1 MENIFCFHKTYIS
14 LAPRAKYQTYR
25 NFRLLLRKT
34 LITKNIDY
42 QKHRRCLWEIY
53 FVDLGQCGKYILF
66 PQNVYFAR
74 AAGEIPNVQKLSPF
88 ATQNI
93 DYQKHRRCLWEIYFV
108 DLGQCGKYILFPQ
121 NVYFARAAGE
131 MPNV

>member
-1 MENIFCFHKTYIS
+1 M
-14 LAPRAKYQTYR
+14 
-25 NFRLLLRKT
+25 
-34 LITKNIDY
+34 KN
-42 QKHRRCLWEIY
+42 IY
-53 FVDLGQCGKYILF
+53 FVS
-66 PQNVYFAR
+66 QNVYFAC
-74 AAGEIPNVQKLSPF
+74 AAGEMPNVQKLSLF

-131 MPNV
+131 MPNVQKLSPFATQNIDYQKQPARVVYGVDPTGGLF

>member
-1 MENIFCFHKTYIS
+1 MNSINKYFAYINKKAEDFLFDLKCFY
-14 LAPRAKYQTYR
+14 
-25 NFRLLLRKT
+25 FRKVYKKIIGL
-34 LITKNIDY
+34 KN
-42 QKHRRCLWEIY
+42 IY
-53 FVDLGQCGKYILF
+53 FVS
-66 PQNVYFAR
+66 QNVYFAC
-74 AAGEIPNVQKLSPF
+74 AAGEMPNVQKLSPF

-131 MPNV
+131 IPNV